1 MGKKKGGATVN
12 NDAEFARR
20 LQQQELRNAQQQPL
34 MYGQTP
40 QGQQQQQQLQYDD
53 RNQRGS
59 RKNRNQGSQ
68 QFVGQGQMLGGD
80 VNAKA
85 IEDRRQLQLEAA
97 EARAKAIAGRGGVS
111 EKKAKEL
118 EESHIKEDLIGK
130 IQAYCAMRKKEE
142 PLGLRLASVEQLK
155 DTLRQLQQGV

>member
-1 MGKKKGGATVN
+1 MGGCIGRKNGGANVN

-20 LQQQELRNAQQQPL
+20 QQQLELRNAQQQPL
-34 MYGQTP
+34 VNGQTP
-40 QGQQQQQQLQYDD
+40 QQYDD
-53 RNQRGS
+53 GRGRKS
-59 RKNRNQGSQ
+59 RGQSSQ
-68 QFVGQGQMLGGD
+68 QFAGQGQVLGGD
-80 VNAKA
+80 VSAKA

-118 EESHIKEDLIGK
+118 EENHVKEDLIGK

-142 PLGLRLASVEQLK
+142 PLGLRLASVEQLR